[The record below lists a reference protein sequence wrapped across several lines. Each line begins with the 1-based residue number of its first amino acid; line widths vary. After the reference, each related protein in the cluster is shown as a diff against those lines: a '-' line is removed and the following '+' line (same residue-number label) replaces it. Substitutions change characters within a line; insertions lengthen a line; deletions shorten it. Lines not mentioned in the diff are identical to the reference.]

1 MGVPKQPQTRSHRV
15 SITTPRVNENIQV
28 SEKTMNY
35 KLMMIQAFVV
45 LMLVTATFQKD
56 QENHRSVGEI
66 RGTNLERFK
75 ALVRKR
81 KDALAV
87 DKEWGR
93 ARQANWWTD
102 WMEKIGETGTG
113 PM

>member
-1 MGVPKQPQTRSHRV
+1 MGKTRSHRA

-28 SEKTMNY
+28 FPIFQKTMNY

-66 RGTNLERFK
+66 RGPNLERFK

>member
-1 MGVPKQPQTRSHRV
+1 MKSGEYETVCKVKSYFDKTPKPPITASYLHR
-15 SITTPRVNENIQV
+15 ILLTKR
-28 SEKTMNY
+28 
-35 KLMMIQAFVV
+35 
-45 LMLVTATFQKD
+45 TATERMAFD
-56 QENHRSVGEI
+56 LSGVLLNFHS
-66 RGTNLERFK
+66 GTNLERFK